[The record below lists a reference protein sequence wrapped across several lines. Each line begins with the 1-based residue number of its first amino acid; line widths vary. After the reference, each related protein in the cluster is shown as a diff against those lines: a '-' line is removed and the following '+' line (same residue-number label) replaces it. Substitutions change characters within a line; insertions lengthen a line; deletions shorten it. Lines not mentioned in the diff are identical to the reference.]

1 MSNFVFGNFDVS
13 DFGNVDVL
21 NFVFGNVDVSIS
33 EAKTKADERFDRV
46 GFRNE
51 GHGP

>member
-1 MSNFVFGNFDVS
+1 M
-13 DFGNVDVL
+13 L
-21 NFVFGNVDVSIS
+21 NFVFGNADVSNFVFGYVDVSNS
-33 EAKTKADERFDRV
+33 EAKTKADERFDWV